1 MVSFAARDVR
11 PHPEER
17 ACRKTSPNSKARAR
31 VSKDEDV
38 RLGSPSCFETHR
50 GALGLWKHLRSRP
63 AATLLSMRARERR
76 AFWRNEPNVVLAKR
90 SQGSFGHLSSPRGA
104 PRDARVAGCPVAG
117 THDHRRWLWVPA
129 LPSLSRGSAGTT
141 IAWSARRINLR
152 LCEMTAGA
160 ISLFPIDINNGNCNS
175 NVFGLRGPY
184 HPHMSPTMWHHPS

>member
-1 MVSFAARDVR
+1 MLRD
-11 PHPEER
+11 
-17 ACRKTSPNSKARAR
+17 AS
-31 VSKDEDV
+31 
-38 RLGSPSCFETHR
+38 
-50 GALGLWKHLRSRP
+50 
-63 AATLLSMRARERR
+63 RR
-76 AFWRNEPNVVLAKR
+76 AWAVEAPALATGRDAPQHEGEGAPRVLAKR
-90 SQGSFGHLSSPRGA
+90 TQRRFGQTKPRIIWPSVVPARGT
-104 PRDARVAGCPVAG
+104 PRRSRRGDPVAG